1 VNVCIDDIRA
11 CMEGA
16 IPGVIATCAPDG
28 TPNVSLFSQV
38 EYVDSDHVA
47 LSFQF
52 FNKTR
57 ENVLSN
63 PHVCVSVPHPFTGAT
78 YRLDLEYLRTETEG
92 PLFERMKAK
101 LAGIASHEG
110 MSDVFH
116 LKGSDVYRVVDI
128 TRPPGEYL
136 PMPQHSRNLLAAAR
150 VYADHAARCTDL
162 SELFDATLADI
173 AELFGIEHAMILML
187 DASGDH
193 LYTVASRGYS
203 ESGTGSEVPVDRG
216 IIGVAVRARCPIR
229 ISFTAPEYSYS
240 RAIRDELA
248 QSELAAKLETA
259 IAFPGLDAPRS
270 QLAVPI
276 VAPQRTLGAIYADSD
291 ANMRFS
297 YEDEDALTIV
307 AAQLGAATRMLTAL
321 AAEPDAAGARAR
333 PAGASAKPNGRTVV
347 KHFAENHSVF
357 LDDDYLIKGVAGAIF
372 WKLVSDYSQT
382 GRRDFTNKELRLD
395 PKLRF
400 PDINDNLEARLIL
413 LQRRLAEHR
422 APVTLAKT
430 GRGRFSIDVATHLEL
445 QSIAAK
451 PRR

>member
-1 VNVCIDDIRA
+1 
-11 CMEGA
+11 MEGA

-28 TPNVSLFSQV
+28 TPNLSLFSQV
-38 EYVDSDHVA
+38 EYVDSEHVA

-57 ENVLSN
+57 ENILSN
-63 PHVCVSVPHPFTGAT
+63 PHVAVNVPHPFTGAT
-78 YRLDLEYLRTETEG
+78 YSLKLQYLRTETEG

-110 MSDVFH
+110 MSDVFQ
-116 LKGSDVYRVVDI
+116 LKGSDIYRVLDI
-128 TRPPGEYL
+128 RQLPGEY
-136 PMPQHSRNLLAAAR
+136 PAPPRSPRNLLAAAR
-150 VYADHAARCTDL
+150 TYADHAARCTDL
-162 SELFDATLADI
+162 SALFDVTLADI
-173 AELFGIEHAMILML
+173 DELFGIDHAMILML

-193 LYTVASRGYS
+193 LYTVASRGYQ

-240 RAIRDELA
+240 RAIRGQLA
-248 QSELAAKLETA
+248 ESGLASRLETA

-276 VAPQRTLGAIYADSD
+276 VAPQQTLGAIYADSD

-297 YEDEDALTIV
+297 YEDEDALVIV
-307 AAQLGAATRMLTAL
+307 AAQLGAATRTLSAL
-321 AAEPDAAGARAR
+321 AAEPEAATARM
-333 PAGASAKPNGRTVV
+333 PQAGTQPTGNVAVR
-347 KHFAENHSVF
+347 HFTENHSVF
-357 LDDDYLIKGVAGAIF
+357 LGDDYLIKGVAGAIF
-372 WKLVSDYSQT
+372 WKLVNDYVRT

-395 PKLRF
+395 PSLRF

-422 APVTLAKT
+422 APVQLAKT
-430 GRGRFSIDVATHLEL
+430 GRGRFSIDVERHLDL
-445 QSIAAK
+445 QEVAAK

>member
-1 VNVCIDDIRA
+1 MSIRVDDIRA

-28 TPNVSLFSQV
+28 TPNLSLFSQV
-38 EYVDSDHVA
+38 EYVDAEHVA

-57 ENVLSN
+57 ENVLRN
-63 PHVCVSVPHPFTGAT
+63 PHVTVNVPHPYTGAT
-78 YRLDLEYLRTETEG
+78 YRLELEYLRTEVEG

-110 MSDVFH
+110 MSDVFR
-116 LKGSDVYRVVDI
+116 LKGSDIYRVHRIVQLPGDYPS
-128 TRPPGEYL
+128 PP
-136 PMPQHSRNLLAAAR
+136 HNSRNLLAAAR
-150 VYADHAARCTDL
+150 TYADHVGRCTDL
-162 SELFDATLADI
+162 NELLDVTLADI
-173 AELFGIEHAMILML
+173 DALFGIQHAMILML

-193 LYTVASRGYS
+193 LYTVASRGYA
-203 ESGTGSEVPVDRG
+203 ESGTGSEVPADRG

-240 RAIRDELA
+240 RAIREQLA
-248 QSELAAKLETA
+248 HSEHACMLETA
-259 IAFPGLDAPRS
+259 IPFPGLDAPRS

-297 YEDEDALTIV
+297 YEDEDALMIV
-307 AAQLGAATRMLTAL
+307 AAQLGTAARTLAAL
-321 AAEPDAAGARAR
+321 AAEPEAAAPRPMRGA
-333 PAGASAKPNGRTVV
+333 AKTNGSVV
-347 KHFAENHSVF
+347 VRHFTENHSVF
-357 LDDDYLIKGVAGAIF
+357 LGDTYLIKGVAGAIF
-372 WKLVSDYSQT
+372 WKLVNDYSQT

-413 LQRRLAEHR
+413 LQRRLSE
-422 APVTLAKT
+422 
-430 GRGRFSIDVATHLEL
+430 
-445 QSIAAK
+445 
-451 PRR
+451 